1 LGQERE
7 ITWTLYWME
16 MLEVIHG
23 RAAGEQHPWLPTM
36 ESLAVNRGGT
46 PEPHALHLSSGRHLS
61 QTEVPLVDK

>member
-1 LGQERE
+1 
-7 ITWTLYWME
+7 ME